1 MNAKINNS
9 GKVEFQDPKLAVLA
23 DEMNEF
29 SVEELNAIIKD
40 MDSVF
45 EGKYAE
51 SSFSK
56 EMMVVSFDKDR
67 AVVEGFDGEV
77 ESIPTHVFYDI
88 ILKMIERKR

>member
-9 GKVEFQDPKLAVLA
+9 GKLEFQDSKLAILA

-29 SVEELNAIIKD
+29 SVKELNAIIQD
-40 MDSVF
+40 MESVF
-45 EGKYAE
+45 AGKYPE

-56 EMMVVSFDKDR
+56 EMMVVSFDKDQ
-67 AVVEGFDGEV
+67 AKVEDFDGEV
-77 ESIPTHVFYDI
+77 ESIPTPVFYDI